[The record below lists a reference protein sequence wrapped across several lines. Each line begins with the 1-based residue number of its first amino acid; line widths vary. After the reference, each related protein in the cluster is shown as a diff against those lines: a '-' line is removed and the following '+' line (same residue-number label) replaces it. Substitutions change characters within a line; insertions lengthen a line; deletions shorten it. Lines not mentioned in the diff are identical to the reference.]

1 MSSLII
7 AIIILLVIYFLSKTK
22 LFLIAALVANFPLF
36 SIFTYSVS
44 KTPTFMRSI
53 FTYSVSKTPKNT
65 ALYLAVFSFIVS
77 ISFLFVYLFGS
88 QNKFYNLIIA
98 VSIWVLFS
106 TTALFIFS
114 KFIKIR

>member
-36 SIFTYSVS
+36 
-44 KTPTFMRSI
+44 SI